1 MAQLQARRTLR
12 THENRWHGAWSSG
25 HTSPM
30 LHDTPIAKLNSAGEV
45 GPPDADACGVWLLD
59 QATVRRPP
67 LQDECPVLYDQERQ
81 ASVVMLG
88 NGESP
93 LAVESLGGS
102 PTKKGDIEKGEDQKD
117 RWRP

>member
-1 MAQLQARRTLR
+1 
-12 THENRWHGAWSSG
+12 
-25 HTSPM
+25 M
-30 LHDTPIAKLNSAGEV
+30 LHDTPITEFDPAREV
-45 GPPDADACGVWLLD
+45 GPPEADACDVWLLD

-67 LQDECPVLYDQERQ
+67 LQDECLVLYDEDRQ

-93 LAVESLGGS
+93 LAVESVGGS